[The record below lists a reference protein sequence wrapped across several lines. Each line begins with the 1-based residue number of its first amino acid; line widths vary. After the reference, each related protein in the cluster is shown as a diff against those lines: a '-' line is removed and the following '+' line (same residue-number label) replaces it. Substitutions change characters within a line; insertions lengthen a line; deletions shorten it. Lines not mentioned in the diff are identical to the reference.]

1 MRAGLLLLLLLVSA
15 ACNTQSAD
23 ALAAGPASV
32 RERLTAGD
40 TRLLLSPRE
49 SAGTITVQ
57 RKIAGGTWE
66 TGLVDLAV
74 DNGELVASAD
84 ASGVIT
90 LERFAVALAPITIPP
105 AVFGRD
111 ASLSNVRAELEA
123 PVVVTTTWVDDDE
136 ARATATF
143 ELAFSWALTVEG
155 STAQLGSPDLPP
167 VTVELGITGDGTFV
181 HAELRAAATGELW
194 SWAGL
199 VKLGDLHLI
208 VGAATP

>member
-1 MRAGLLLLLLLVSA
+1 MRAGLLLLFASA
-15 ACNTQSAD
+15 ACNTQRVDPPD
-23 ALAAGPASV
+23 AAPASV
-32 RERLTAGD
+32 HERLREGD

-49 SAGTITVQ
+49 SAGTITAQ

-66 TGLVDLAV
+66 VGLVDLVV

-84 ASGVIT
+84 ATGAIT
-90 LERFAVALAPITIPP
+90 IERFSVALAPIAIPP

-123 PVVVTTTWVDDDE
+123 PVVVTTSWIDDDE

-143 ELAFSWALTVEG
+143 DLAFSWALTVEG
-155 STAQLGSPDLPP
+155 STAQLGAPDLPP
-167 VTVELGITGDGTFV
+167 VTVELGLTGDGTVV
-181 HAELRAAATGELW
+181 HAELRATATGELW

-208 VGAATP
+208 VGADTP